1 MNGRV
6 LIQAIAAGTLTLG
19 ATAALSGCTSS
30 TTTTTTAASGGAT
43 QTATAQASNSAGATV
58 TSIPVTASSSAG
70 SGSAAGA
77 GASATTTGSGGSAP
91 NSNAGSDACA
101 TGKVSVKLGT
111 EDAGAG
117 HRGMVLLFT
126 NTGSST
132 CTLTGYPGA
141 TITNSG
147 MDNFSPYI
155 NAQRTLAGYEGGAAA
170 VTTVTLSPG
179 GSVSAL
185 LEWDADTDPSGQ
197 TPNAANCAGMDG
209 GYLEITPP
217 NTTVYTRFD
226 PPADMCTD
234 LLIHPVVTGTSGRSA
249 S

>member
-6 LIQAIAAGTLTLG
+6 LIQTIAASALALG
-19 ATAALSGCTSS
+19 ATAALSGCGSS
-30 TTTTTTAASGGAT
+30 TTSTANGGAT
-43 QTATAQASNSAGATV
+43 QSVTAQSPTTAATTV
-58 TSIPVTASSSAG
+58 TSAAASATAANDVTASTA
-70 SGSAAGA
+70 
-77 GASATTTGSGGSAP
+77 ASATASGNGESAQ
-91 NSNAGSDACA
+91 NSGAGSNACA
-101 TGKVSVKLGT
+101 TGKVSVKLGS
-111 EDAGAG
+111 EDAGAS

-147 MDNFSPYI
+147 MADFSPYI
-155 NAQRTLAGYEGGAAA
+155 NAQRTLAGYEGGASA
-170 VTTVTLSPG
+170 VTTVSLSPG

-185 LEWDADTDPSGQ
+185 LEWDADTNPSGQ

-234 LLIHPVVTGTSGRSA
+234 LVIHPVVTGTSGRSA
-249 S
+249 G

>member
-6 LIQAIAAGTLTLG
+6 LTQTIAAGTLALG
-19 ATAALSGCTSS
+19 AAAALSGCGSS
-30 TTTTTTAASGGAT
+30 TTSTASGGAT
-43 QTATAQASNSAGATV
+43 QSVTAQASTSASTSTTAASNAT
-58 TSIPVTASSSAG
+58 TAAAG
-70 SGSAAGA
+70 SGTSASAGT
-77 GASATTTGSGGSAP
+77 GASAATTTGSGGSAP

-101 TGKVSVKLGT
+101 TGQVSVKLGAT
-111 EDAGAG
+111 DAGAT

-126 NTGSST
+126 NTGSRT

-155 NAQRTLAGYEGGAAA
+155 NAQRTLAGYEGGAAT
-170 VTTVTLSPG
+170 VTTVSLSPG
-179 GSVSAL
+179 GSISAL

-226 PPADMCTD
+226 PPEDMCTD
-234 LLIHPVVTGTSGRSA
+234 LLIHPVVTGTTGRS
-249 S
+249 

>member
-1 MNGRV
+1 MYGRV
-6 LIQAIAAGTLTLG
+6 FIQTIAAGTLALG
-19 ATAALSGCTSS
+19 ATAALSGCGSS
-30 TTTTTTAASGGAT
+30 TTSTASGGAT
-43 QTATAQASNSAGATV
+43 QSVTAQASTAVSTSASASAANSA
-58 TSIPVTASSSAG
+58 TASASMGTEAS
-70 SGSAAGA
+70 
-77 GASATTTGSGGSAP
+77 ASATGTATGNASSAQNSG
-91 NSNAGSDACA
+91 AGSNACA
-101 TGKVSVKLGT
+101 TGKVSVKLGSS
-111 EDAGAG
+111 DAAAG
-117 HRGMVLLFT
+117 HRSMVLLFT

-155 NAQRTLAGYEGGAAA
+155 NAQRTLSGYEGGAAA

-185 LEWDADTDPSGQ
+185 LEWDADTNPSGQ

-226 PPADMCTD
+226 PPEDMCTD
-234 LLIHPVVTGTSGRSA
+234 LLIHPVVTGTSGRS
-249 S
+249 

>member
-1 MNGRV
+1 MNGRL
-6 LIQAIAAGTLTLG
+6 LIQAVAASALALG
-19 ATAALSGCTSS
+19 ATAALSGCGSS
-30 TTTTTTAASGGAT
+30 TASTASGEATQSVTTQSPTSAGTTVTSAAVTASASAANDATVSTAAS
-43 QTATAQASNSAGATV
+43 ATASGNGESAQNSG
-58 TSIPVTASSSAG
+58 AG
-70 SGSAAGA
+70 S
-77 GASATTTGSGGSAP
+77 
-91 NSNAGSDACA
+91 NACA
-101 TGKVSVKLGT
+101 TGKVSVKLGA
-111 EDAGAG
+111 EDAGAT

-155 NAQRTLAGYEGGAAA
+155 NAQRTLTGYEGGATA
-170 VTTVTLSPG
+170 VTTVSLSPG

-185 LEWDADTDPSGQ
+185 LEWDADTNPSGQ

-226 PPADMCTD
+226 PPTDMCTD
-234 LLIHPVVTGTSGRSA
+234 LVIHPVVTGASGRSA
-249 S
+249 G